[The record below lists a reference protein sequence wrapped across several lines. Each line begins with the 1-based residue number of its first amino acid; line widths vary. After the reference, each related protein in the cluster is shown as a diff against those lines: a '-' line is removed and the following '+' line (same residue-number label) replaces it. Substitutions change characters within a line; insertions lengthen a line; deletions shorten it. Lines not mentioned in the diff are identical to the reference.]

1 MERQISSPSGYM
13 ALHLEGDTSEEA
25 GMRPIDPRNLG
36 VRRSRVPALLVLVLA
51 AVSVTAFGAQTW
63 TRDAANPIITEP
75 GSFQPEVVVVAGTYH
90 MYYTDRSVIPEIV
103 RHRTS
108 ADGLAWSASTVV
120 LQSGASG
127 SWDDDGVV
135 VSSVLV
141 EGGIFKM
148 WYTGR
153 SVAGPFGQIGYA
165 TSPDGAIWT
174 KHAGN
179 PVMSVGTVGQWD
191 SARVREASVIHLG
204 STYHMWYAGTLSHPI
219 YHIGYAT
226 SPDGLAWTRNA
237 ANPVLGLGA
246 ANAWDDATVYG
257 PQVVHYGGT
266 FHMWYSAGDGPA
278 TNTAWQIG
286 YASSCDLDGV
296 NWVKEPDNPVLTLGA
311 NPSWECGD
319 SVDYNTV
326 FRDGTS
332 WVMWYSGVSA
342 RCGGTDYRLGRAT
355 LVGSLPPGSA
365 CQADIS
371 VVKTVDFP
379 TRVLGEDV
387 IFTITV
393 NNLGG
398 NCASDVQVTDLLPA
412 GLTYQSDD
420 AGGSYVPATGIWTIG
435 SLDAG
440 LSATLHITA
449 RATTDGVWLNRAQI
463 TLAVPTDPVPGNNSS
478 EVTVTVFAPT
488 PTPTPTF
495 TPTSTPTATA
505 TPTFTATPTPTSTP
519 TVTPTVTVTPPA
531 PTPPLPIPT
540 TSSSGLA
547 VLIAGL
553 LLLGVLLLWRR

>member
-1 MERQISSPSGYM
+1 MP
-13 ALHLEGDTSEEA
+13 T
-25 GMRPIDPRNLG
+25 IDPRDTRG
-36 VRRSRVPALLVLVLA
+36 RRSRIPALLVLALA

-63 TRDAANPIITEP
+63 TRYAGNPVITEP

-90 MYYTDRSVIPEIV
+90 MYYTDRSVIPEVV

-108 ADGLAWSASTVV
+108 ADGLAWSASAVV
-120 LQSGASG
+120 LQSGAAG

-141 EGGIFKM
+141 EGGLFKM

-153 SVAGPFGQIGYA
+153 GTTGPVNQIGYA
-165 TSPDGAIWT
+165 TSPDGVVWT

-179 PVMSVGTVGQWD
+179 PVMSVGAVGQWD
-191 SARVREASVIHLG
+191 SARVREASVVHLA
-204 STYHMWYAGTLSHPI
+204 STYHMWYGGTDNHPI
-219 YHIGYAT
+219 YRIGYAT
-226 SPDGLAWTRNA
+226 SPDGLVWTKNA
-237 ANPVLGLGA
+237 ANPVLGPGA
-246 ANAWDDATVYG
+246 ANTWDDTTVYA

-296 NWVKEPDNPVLTLGA
+296 TWVKEPDNPVLTLGA

-326 FRDGTS
+326 FRDGAA
-332 WVMWYSGVSA
+332 WVMWYSGASF
-342 RCGGTDYRLGRAT
+342 RCQGGDYRLGRAT
-355 LVGSLPPGSA
+355 LVGSLPPGST

-371 VVKTVDFP
+371 VVKTVDFA
-379 TRVLGEDV
+379 TRLLGEDA
-387 IFTITV
+387 IFTITAS
-393 NNLGG
+393 NLGG
-398 NCASDVQVTDLLPA
+398 NCASEVQVTDLLPA

-420 AGGSYVPATGIWTIG
+420 SGGAYVPATGIWTIG
-435 SLDAG
+435 SLNAG
-440 LSATLHITA
+440 VSATLHVTA
-449 RATTDGVWLNRAQI
+449 RATTAGVWVNHAQV
-463 TLAVPTDPVPGNNSS
+463 TLAIPTDPVTGNNSS
-478 EVTVTVFAPT
+478 EVTVTVYAPT

-495 TPTSTPTATA
+495 TPTTTPTPTATSTPTPTTTPTPTLSPTVTPTATA
-505 TPTFTATPTPTSTP
+505 
-519 TVTPTVTVTPPA
+519 TPPA